1 MNFKIFYHRTHTLYV
16 ILVIVILIFEI
27 FQIENKEKMYLIFRF
42 MAFNEQY
49 EDLFRSFQAKYDL
62 RPGFQGDYDLRA
74 LFGDLVDDPSFVRDR
89 VSF

>member
-1 MNFKIFYHRTHTLYV
+1 
-16 ILVIVILIFEI
+16 
-27 FQIENKEKMYLIFRF
+27 

-62 RPGFQGDYDLRA
+62 RPGFQGDYDLRT

-89 VSF
+89 VSTQLLVYFDDLYLIFFSSAP

>member
-1 MNFKIFYHRTHTLYV
+1 
-16 ILVIVILIFEI
+16 
-27 FQIENKEKMYLIFRF
+27 MYLIFRF

-62 RPGFQGDYDLRA
+62 RPGFQGDYDLRT

-89 VSF
+89 VSTQLLVYFDDLYLIFFSSAP